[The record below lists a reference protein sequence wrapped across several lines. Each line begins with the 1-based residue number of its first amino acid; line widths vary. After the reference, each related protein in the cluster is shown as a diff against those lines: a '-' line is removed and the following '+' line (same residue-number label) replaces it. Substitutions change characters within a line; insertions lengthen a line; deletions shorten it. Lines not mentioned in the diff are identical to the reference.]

1 MKQPTNSGPQQ
12 QDNNNNNNNKNSAA
26 SPLSQYSRP
35 VTPAG
40 GEEEDKSP
48 FYKSAAPE
56 LSLPKGGGAL
66 KGIDEKFSVNP
77 VNGTAGMELP
87 LPFTPG
93 RGGFTPAISLS
104 YSSGGGNSV
113 YGLGWSDSLP
123 QIQRKTDK
131 QLPLYLDG
139 EESDVFVLAGA
150 EDLVPVTD
158 HAGEPLYIAHDTYI
172 IKPYRPR
179 IEGLFAQVMYIRPRD
194 GGAGWWMVTTQDNLT
209 TWYGLEPGHRIADP
223 GDPSRVF
230 SWLPSLVTD
239 HKGNAQQFSYVS
251 EDLDNVPHHV
261 SEFHRHHDRTA
272 FTNTYIKKISYGNV
286 TPFFVADAA
295 AGWRPDLPDT
305 DWLFETVWDYGEHE
319 GSSYE
324 PVTGWPCRK
333 DPFSVYRSG
342 FEIRTYRRCRHI
354 LQFHYF
360 PKKENEGM
368 DAPELV
374 RRLSLEYEGDTAAEA
389 FLAVDYIVK
398 AVMTGFQKD
407 GDGQLQSRSLPPV
420 TMAYHPL
427 QWDPTLHK
435 VAPEDWKGAPQGLTG
450 PYQWTD
456 FEGEGISGILTEQ
469 GSAWLYKNNLG
480 DGQFAPP
487 RIIAYKPNAAGLGQ
501 DAQWQDLDADGNRQL
516 VLDSGAVQGFWELEP
531 PAAPAAWPEEGT
543 WEAFRTFPQQL
554 QADKDSPYALRLDLN
569 GDGRADLLLVDDR
582 VWTWYEQL
590 GKDGWRTGGHAP
602 AFKDESKGPV
612 LLLSDTVQR
621 IFLADMTGDGL
632 TDLVR
637 IRNGEVC
644 YWPNTGYGR
653 FGPRVV
659 MDGAPV
665 FTHPDIY
672 DPQYLTL
679 ADISGTG
686 TADLIYIGSGSI
698 KAWTNHCGNAWG
710 GAQVIAPL
718 PSTDAYSKISI
729 TDFLGNGTGCIVW
742 SSPLPHHS
750 SFPVQYID
758 LMGGIKPYLLHT
770 YRNGM
775 GKETSVTYK
784 SSTRFYLEDKKQG
797 ISWATKLPFPV
808 HCVASVTT
816 TDTVSETTYTQSYR
830 YRHGYYDAP
839 EREFR
844 GFGYVE
850 TVDTDRAVVSDAA
863 ELDQHP
869 VLTKTWYH
877 TGAWMRRHTLE
888 DQYREEYFRVPAWE
902 SLAAMVQLPGETMD
916 AVTVREAYRSVK
928 GSPLRQEVYALDG
941 SDKEGIPY
949 SVTATAYRVLLY
961 QARHRQRHAVWMNLQ
976 EQQLVWHSE
985 RSADDVRLAHELVLE
1000 TDAYGRVLLSAAVAY
1015 QRHPDHIDPSLPPLV
1030 QDEQALQHITFT
1042 RNAYT
1047 NHTGGIYEIPPEPP
1061 ETAIKYGAD
1070 MLHYRLG
1077 LPYETI
1083 GSALQPDASGGVPE
1097 LYTPAALKTLIN
1109 TAPEVPYTD
1118 LTTPGYRVL
1127 SRQVSLFMD
1136 NAAAQALDFGE
1147 LESLALPYESY
1158 TLVFDQDIL
1167 AHCYGGK
1174 VTAGM
1179 LTDGK
1184 YKDLYNNQRFWIPSG
1199 TVGYSSPETSF
1210 YTPLVY
1216 RDPWGNETTVTYWDE
1231 YYLLPESITDPL
1243 GNVTTVELYSL
1254 YHLQPLRMRDINNN
1268 ISDICY
1274 DALGQAVAVAV
1285 QGKADSPVPEGDTL
1299 AGLQPDSTADR
1310 LLQAAFWADP
1320 GSAAA
1325 ELLQGATWRCIYD
1338 LDSVPV
1344 AVAMIGRTQH
1354 VNPPVL
1360 PAPPVETLIQITYTD
1375 GLGRVVMQKA
1385 PCEPTVSNDHK
1396 TWVGSGRT
1404 IYNNKGKPVMQFE
1417 PYFSGSH
1424 ECDTAEQAAAGGVS
1438 PRLYYDALGRNYKT
1452 DLPDGSFTRT
1462 EWTAWEQWIWDN
1474 NDTVLESEW
1483 YAARI
1488 NNQMGAEEKNAAIKA
1503 AAHADTPTLI
1513 HTDTL
1518 GRGIYTIRYLSP
1530 VTDVTPSV
1538 VEESQALDIEGNRL
1552 YLTDGRGLVPL
1563 RYRYARLQ
1571 LPCYQHSMDSGT
1583 QYTLLDVS
1591 GQPYHSWDAMD
1602 RETEILYDALRRP
1615 LERKVTESTITKT
1628 LEVYVYGEGI
1638 TGDKAHN
1645 LRGQIF
1651 KIYDGAGLVHIPEY
1665 DFKGNP
1671 LAQVRTYTDDATQHP
1686 DWTVIA
1692 SVILETETYTTT
1704 TQYDALNRPVKLTTP
1719 DTGITSYTYD
1729 KGGLLKAVVI
1739 ENVHSLDTD
1748 IVNNIEYDA
1757 KGQRSKIQYENGT
1770 TTTYEYDAFTFRV
1783 KRIRTTRH
1791 SDSKVLQD
1799 LHYWYDPV
1807 GNITMQ
1813 KDDAQQTVYFEGT
1826 VAEPH
1831 NDYTYDALYRLIQAA
1846 GREHA
1851 GNNTAPDYS
1860 DSSRT
1865 GFTPIPI
1872 DSADTAKMRR
1882 YIQYYEYDAVGN
1894 FTELQHTVTG
1904 NIGNWTR
1911 YYTTASDSNRL
1922 QSTKVGTNGTPEV
1935 YIYDNRGNITGG
1947 MAHLNSGLL
1956 SMSYNAENRLER
1968 VIIDGNR
1975 IAYYQYDSAGQRVR
1989 KTLINTASGKTEMRK
2004 YIGEWEVFRKFDSS
2018 SLATD
2023 LERETLHTSD
2033 DTGRI
2038 ALTDTRITGSG
2049 AEPVQLLRYQYSN
2062 HLQSA
2067 TLELDDTGSIIS
2079 YEEYYPYGSTSFQS
2093 GRNLAEVSLKRYRY
2107 TGKERD
2113 EETGLYYHGARYY
2126 IPWLCRWTAVDPSE
2140 TKNAPKSSYGY
2151 CSNNPVSKFDPDGK
2165 DEIYFNYLYVK
2176 KDLIDTGNFNQYGVD
2191 SFHPQNFGVETSDYQ
2206 VYKWMSVVKNDKP
2219 NTYHINKFS
2228 FDVNTDRSTNGPQK
2242 YFSRSISDERAQYV
2256 NPNSKYVPKDLQE
2269 LYKSVSDFS
2278 GSLSLNYGSQI
2289 SAQNFPKSQS
2299 QKNNDSVHRLLR
2311 SSEIY
2316 KENVE
2321 QQELESKLFMFTIEL
2336 IATEL
2341 LVLKLARGGSWLG
2354 RLGNDTID
2362 TKGVG
2367 EIISTTLRVQKQVDE
2382 HIIGGARLGT
2392 NSYLNRVEDA
2402 TNVLNAVH
2410 SGEARILSVN
2420 VGQNRVYVQYN
2431 NVTGYYNNSGVIIPT
2446 NKFLIKGG
2454 KSSTVVPI
2462 HPNSTTFK

>member
-1 MKQPTNSGPQQ
+1 MKQPTNPGPQQ
-12 QDNNNNNNNKNSAA
+12 QDNNNSNNNKNSAA

-93 RGGFTPAISLS
+93 RGGFTPAIGLS

-123 QIQRKTDK
+123 QVQRKTDK
-131 QLPLYLDG
+131 RLPLYHDG

-158 HAGEPLYIAHDTYI
+158 NAGEVLYIAHSTYI

-179 IEGLFAQVMYIRPRD
+179 IEGLFAQVMYIRPRA

-209 TWYGLEPGHRIADP
+209 TWYGLEPEHRIADP
-223 GDPSRVF
+223 ADPSRVF

-239 HKGNAQQFSYVS
+239 HKGNAQQFSYVA
-251 EDLDNVPHHV
+251 ENLEHVPQHV
-261 SEFHRHHDRTA
+261 SEFHRHHDRTV

-342 FEIRTYRRCRHI
+342 FEIRTYRKCRHI

-368 DAPELV
+368 DEPELV
-374 RRLSLEYEGDTAAEA
+374 RRLSLEYEGDTAADT
-389 FLAVDYIVK
+389 FLAADYIVK
-398 AVMTGFQKD
+398 AVVTGFQKD
-407 GDGQLQSRSLPPV
+407 GDGQVQSRSLPPV
-420 TMAYHPL
+420 TMEYHPL

-469 GSAWLYKNNLG
+469 GGAWLYKNNLG

-487 RIIAYKPNAAGLGQ
+487 RIIACKPNAAGLGQ
-501 DAQWQDLDADGNRQL
+501 VTQWQDLDADGNRQL
-516 VLDSGAVQGFWELEP
+516 VLDSAAVQGFWELEP

-543 WEAFRTFPQQL
+543 WEAFRAFPQQL

-590 GKDGWRTGGHAP
+590 GKQGWRTGGHAP

-621 IFLADMTGDGL
+621 IFLVDMTGDGL

-710 GAQVIAPL
+710 AAQVIAPL
-718 PSTDAYSKISI
+718 PSTDAYSKITI
-729 TDFLGNGTGCIVW
+729 ADFLGNGTGCIVW

-750 SFPVQYID
+750 NFPVQYID

-775 GKETSVTYK
+775 GKETSVVYK

-797 ISWATKLPFPV
+797 IRWATKLPFPV
-808 HCVASVTT
+808 HCVASVIT
-816 TDTVSETTYTQSYR
+816 TDTVSETTYTQTYR

-850 TVDTDRAVVSDAA
+850 TVDTDRAIVSDAA

-1015 QRHPDHIDPSLPPLV
+1015 QRHPDHIDPSLPQPV
-1030 QDEQALQHITFT
+1030 QDAQALQHITFT

-1047 NHTGGIYEIPPEPP
+1047 NNTGGIYVIPPEPP
-1061 ETAIKYGAD
+1061 EITIRYGAD

-1077 LPYETI
+1077 LPYETM
-1083 GSALQPDASGGVPE
+1083 GAALQPGHSGGVPE
-1097 LYTPAALKTLIN
+1097 LYTPAALKMLIN
-1109 TAPEVPYTD
+1109 TAEEVSYTD
-1118 LTTPGYRVL
+1118 LTEPGYRVL

-1136 NAAAQALDFGE
+1136 NAATQALDFGE
-1147 LESLALPYESY
+1147 LESLALPYEGY
-1158 TLVFDQDIL
+1158 TLVFDEDIRE
-1167 AHCYGGK
+1167 HCYDGR

-1179 LTDGK
+1179 LTAGQ
-1184 YKDLYNNQRFWIPSG
+1184 YRDLYQDKHFWIPSG
-1199 TVGYSSPETSF
+1199 TAGYSSPETNF

-1231 YYLLPESITDPL
+1231 YYLLPESIMDPL
-1243 GNVTTVELYSL
+1243 GNVTTVETYSL
-1254 YHLQPLRMRDINNN
+1254 YHLQPLIMRDINGN
-1268 ISDICY
+1268 ISEICY
-1274 DALGQAVAVAV
+1274 DALGQAVAMAV
-1285 QGKADSPVPEGDTL
+1285 QGKVDSPVPEGDTL
-1299 AGLQPDSTADR
+1299 AGLYPDSTADR
-1310 LLQAAFWADP
+1310 LLQAAFWTDP
-1320 GSAAA
+1320 DSAAA
-1325 ELLQGATWRCIYD
+1325 DLLQGATWRCIYD

-1354 VNPPVL
+1354 VNPPVI
-1360 PAPPVETLIQITYTD
+1360 PAPPVEMLIQLTYTD
-1375 GLGRVVMQKA
+1375 GLGRVIMQKA
-1385 PCEPTVSNDHK
+1385 PCEPTASNDHK

-1404 IYNNKGKPVMQFE
+1404 IYNNKGKAVMQFE

-1424 ECDTAEQAAAGGVS
+1424 RCDTAEQAAAGGVS
-1438 PRLYYDALGRNYKT
+1438 PRLYYDALGRNYRT
-1452 DLPDGSFTRT
+1452 ELPDDTFTRT

-1474 NDTVLESEW
+1474 NDTVLESLW
-1483 YAARI
+1483 YYRRTAGDLKDI
-1488 NNQMGAEEKNAAIKA
+1488 PEERNAAIKA
-1503 AAHADTPTLI
+1503 AAHANTPTLI

-1518 GRGIYTIRYLSP
+1518 GRGFYTLQQDSP
-1530 VTDVTPSV
+1530 TNSIHSFET
-1538 VEESQALDIEGNRL
+1538 LDIEGNRL

-1563 RYRYARLQ
+1563 QYRYARLQ
-1571 LPCYQHSMDSGT
+1571 LPCFQESVDSGT

-1591 GQPYHSWDAMD
+1591 GQPYYAWDAME
-1602 RETEILYDALRRP
+1602 RQTEIVYDVLRRP
-1615 LERKVTESTITKT
+1615 LQRITDGKV
-1628 LEVYVYGEGI
+1628 LEQYVYGE
-1638 TGDKAHN
+1638 TLTSPEDHN
-1645 LRGQIF
+1645 YRGQVYQT
-1651 KIYDGAGLVHIPEY
+1651 YDGSGMQQVNGY

-1671 LAQVRTYTDDATQHP
+1671 LSTQLQLLADPELTDA
-1686 DWTVIA
+1686 DWTAGAEPDLSPEVFSSA
-1692 SVILETETYTTT
+1692 VT
-1704 TQYDALNRPVKLTTP
+1704 YDALNRPVTTTDP
-1719 DTGITSYTYD
+1719 GGNIQAYTYD
-1729 KGGLLKAVVI
+1729 KGGMLKAVMLNSVSYV
-1739 ENVHSLDTD
+1739 ND
-1748 IVNNIEYDA
+1748 IHYDA
-1757 KGQRSKIQYENGT
+1757 KGQRQAIWYGNSTKTSY
-1770 TTTYEYDAFTFRV
+1770 TYDPETFRLRRLLTV
-1783 KRIRTTRH
+1783 NLNNNDI
-1791 SDSKVLQD
+1791 LQD

-1807 GNITMQ
+1807 GNITTIE
-1813 KDDAQQTVYFEGT
+1813 DDAQQTLFFNNSV
-1826 VAEPH
+1826 VAPTQEF
-1831 NDYTYDALYRLIQAA
+1831 TYDALYRLIVAE
-1846 GREHA
+1846 GRELIGTAVFGVEDNWNDAAWQTTHKGD
-1851 GNNTAPDYS
+1851 GNAVQ
-1860 DSSRT
+1860 
-1865 GFTPIPI
+1865 
-1872 DSADTAKMRR
+1872 R
-1882 YIQYYEYDAVGN
+1882 YTQHYTYDAVGN
-1894 FTELQHTVTG
+1894 ILELSHNAAAG
-1904 NIGNWTR
+1904 AYTR
-1911 YYTTASDSNRL
+1911 TYDIATDSNRL
-1922 QSTKVGTNGTPEV
+1922 LSTTVGRTSPPGSDTYV
-1935 YIYDNRGNITGG
+1935 YAYDVRGNMETMPHLSSMGWNLDNELSSIAKGT
-1947 MAHLNSGLL
+1947 MA
-1956 SMSYNAENRLER
+1956 AW
-1968 VIIDGNR
+1968 
-1975 IAYYQYDSAGQRVR
+1975 YQYSGGQRVR
-1989 KTLINTASGKTEMRK
+1989 KYVDKGSFKEERIYLGSFEI
-2004 YIGEWEVFRKFDSS
+2004 YRKFDSTG
-2018 SLATD
+2018 SLTII
-2023 LERETLHTSD
+2023 ERQTVHVSD

-2038 ALTDTRITGSG
+2038 AMLEKRTEGDAVDDNGTAGLLT
-2049 AEPVQLLRYQYSN
+2049 RYIYSN

-2067 TLELDDTGSIIS
+2067 SLELDEEGEIIS
-2079 YEEYYPYGSTSFQS
+2079 YEEYHPYGTTSYQAM
-2093 GRNLAEVSLKRYRY
+2093 NAAIHAVAKRYRY

-2113 EETGLYYHGARYY
+2113 EESGLYYHGARYY
-2126 IPWLCRWTAVDPSE
+2126 IPWLCRWSAVDPLESDYAGMSPY
-2140 TKNAPKSSYGY
+2140 NYSF
-2151 CSNNPVSKFDPDGK
+2151 NNPVIYNDPSGMEGEDEVNNPDIKRDENNRIISYKDKPIIERLNKDGSIDILGVEGDKYTVLETTLSPVEIKESFWNKFKNKIGK
-2165 DEIYFNYLYVK
+2165 IFDDFLIITGAAGRAVASNYAFG
-2176 KDLIDTGNFNQYGVD
+2176 IGRENPNQYTGSLRTKVLVGQALGDLATIILGGLEIGVG
-2191 SFHPQNFGVETSDYQ
+2191 NAGVGGGGVLSATGVGAVAGVPLATASGALIAHGI
-2206 VYKWMSVVKNDKP
+2206 SVGVQ
-2219 NTYHINKFS
+2219 
-2228 FDVNTDRSTNGPQK
+2228 G
-2242 YFSRSISDERAQYV
+2242 
-2256 NPNSKYVPKDLQE
+2256 
-2269 LYKSVSDFS
+2269 SVSLGTTLNLLFSSNSGDSGADSSSESASS
-2278 GSLSLNYGSQI
+2278 GSGNKTGESIETTTNENLKYSPTKKHQEGGWGTKMDLDDAIAQDVLNKSTLSGKQRYGYY
-2289 SAQNFPKSQS
+2289 KG
-2299 QKNNDSVHRLLR
+2299 K
-2311 SSEIY
+2311 IY
-2316 KENVE
+2316 EFQPDN
-2321 QQELESKLFMFTIEL
+2321 
-2336 IATEL
+2336 
-2341 LVLKLARGGSWLG
+2341 RGGWHGYPIKYSEMG
-2354 RLGNDTID
+2354 
-2362 TKGVG
+2362 KGG
-2367 EIISTTLRVQKQVDE
+2367 SDILKKWKNEGKIS
-2382 HIIGGARLGT
+2382 
-2392 NSYLNRVEDA
+2392 NSE
-2402 TNVLNAVH
+2402 
-2410 SGEARILSVN
+2410 
-2420 VGQNRVYVQYN
+2420 YN
-2431 NVTGYYNNSGVIIPT
+2431 
-2446 NKFLIKGG
+2446 KLIKN
-2454 KSSTVVPI
+2454 K
-2462 HPNSTTFK
+2462 